1 MIILYIMFIKYVF
14 LYFEW
19 IRKKFKNKIVIVRI
33 VIDFLINFSVVF
45 EYLRKK
51 ILNKFDI
58 ILKYNI
64 CDIS

>member
-1 MIILYIMFIKYVF
+1 MFIKYVF
-14 LYFEW
+14 LYFER

-45 EYLRKK
+45 EYLREK
-51 ILNKFDI
+51 ILNRFDI

>member
-1 MIILYIMFIKYVF
+1 MN
-14 LYFEW
+14 
-19 IRKKFKNKIVIVRI
+19 KKKIKNKIVIVRI

>member
-1 MIILYIMFIKYVF
+1 MNK
-14 LYFEW
+14 
-19 IRKKFKNKIVIVRI
+19 KKFKNKIVKVRI

-45 EYLRKK
+45 EYLREK
-51 ILNKFDI
+51 ILNRFDF